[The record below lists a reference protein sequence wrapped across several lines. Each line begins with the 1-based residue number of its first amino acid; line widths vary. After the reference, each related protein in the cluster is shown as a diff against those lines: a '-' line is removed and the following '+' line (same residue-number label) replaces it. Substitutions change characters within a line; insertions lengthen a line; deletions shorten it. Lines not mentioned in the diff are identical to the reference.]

1 MNSLEYYRSIL
12 RKNLKN
18 IIPLIFFE
26 SLSLLGIVSGILG
39 FLSKGYLIASI
50 VICAVS
56 YFCLVYILISALR
69 EFHSFKRLNPPE
81 DNQRFSIRK
90 GRYAIKRRPL
100 FLWNIFTLQGALF
113 YISYLHCGRWQRD
126 KFYADKR
133 TQLRIILFMKNLFK
147 KVKKRS
153 KFATIKRNCEKG

>member
-12 RKNLKN
+12 RKNLKI

-81 DNQRFSIRK
+81 DN
-90 GRYAIKRRPL
+90 
-100 FLWNIFTLQGALF
+100 
-113 YISYLHCGRWQRD
+113 
-126 KFYADKR
+126 
-133 TQLRIILFMKNLFK
+133 
-147 KVKKRS
+147 
-153 KFATIKRNCEKG
+153 